1 MTIDNAAS
9 NYSIFTGV
17 LSAVILVAFII
28 VGILCVVSLEM
39 QGASFS
45 IPNSFFVISIIL
57 NCVSC
62 IALIYKHF
70 CPDQGD
76 ASYKGDTFS
85 KYKRISMYIF
95 AGFHMFHCAYY
106 VFLPNTNLTARL
118 MNVSIIVYIRLLFLR
133 FRSFKHL
140 MGPQV
145 AMSILI
151 YCANNVNILIPLLE
165 NTYVSS
171 CNKNS
176 TFIDIDY
183 TPSRP
188 EEVLE
193 KVYPLLLP
201 GIIGFS
207 VLVFDYTFHGIK
219 PLSSENQSKRK
230 FLKSLGYHIL
240 LFLFF
245 ALFCFL
251 FSEQLT
257 HFPLSEFKIL
267 IIIQIILK
275 GLIILITFFLFCN
288 SVLNKISLSL
298 LNAWIV
304 QLWINVVFSI
314 IFHIFVL
321 VDIDGKDLH
330 DIYIANNSIGIFA
343 VILQALYLT
352 CLSKPQCSEI
362 CNECLFFFLGII
374 NMCLLIS
381 ECANSCLLYTSPS
394 PRDLS
399 TSRMPSSA

>member
-1 MTIDNAAS
+1 
-9 NYSIFTGV
+9 
-17 LSAVILVAFII
+17 
-28 VGILCVVSLEM
+28 M

-45 IPNSFFVISIIL
+45 IPNSLFVISIIL

-62 IALIYKHF
+62 IVLIYKHF

-76 ASYKGDTFS
+76 ASYRGETFS

-106 VFLPNTNLTARL
+106 VFLPNTNLAARL

-133 FRSFKHL
+133 FRSFKQL

-145 AMSILI
+145 AMSMLI

-176 TFIDIDY
+176 TYIDIDY
-183 TPSRP
+183 IPSRP

-219 PLSSENQSKRK
+219 PLSSDNQSEHI
-230 FLKSLGYHIL
+230 FIKSLVYHIL
-240 LFLFF
+240 LFFF
-245 ALFCFL
+245 LALFCFL

-275 GLIILITFFLFCN
+275 GLIISITLFLFCV
-288 SVLNKISLSL
+288 SDLDKKS

-304 QLWINVVFSI
+304 QLWINVAFSI
-314 IFHIFVL
+314 VFHIFVL
-321 VDIDGKDLH
+321 IDIDGMDLSSM
-330 DIYIANNSIGIFA
+330 YYTNNIIGIIA
-343 VILQALYLT
+343 VVLQALYLT
-352 CLSKPQCSEI
+352 CSSKPQLQSKI
-362 CNECLFFFLGII
+362 FNECLCFFLGII
-374 NMCLLIS
+374 NMCVLII
-381 ECANSCLLYTSPS
+381 ECANRDWLNMFFFCKIRNIHTLGFLNVSLCLLIYFHFQCCFEFFKHS
-394 PRDLS
+394 
-399 TSRMPSSA
+399 